1 MSSSYL
7 YTTYASE
14 LLAMVGSRSGS
25 CEDEFTT
32 DPIGRSVKMA
42 GMALSETGKTVGWEI
57 SSFFFFVEMVYMEIW
72 K

>member
-14 LLAMVGSRSGS
+14 LLAIVGSRSGS

-32 DPIGRSVKMA
+32 DPIGL
-42 GMALSETGKTVGWEI
+42 GMAWAR
-57 SSFFFFVEMVYMEIW
+57 
-72 K
+72 